1 MKRDNLDFLKKAI
14 YVFFNKYFGFAVD
27 FISSILIVRYLG
39 ADEYGHYTTLYLLP
53 ILVSSLG
60 AFGFGPSIVYHIN
73 RGSISIREYLNTFTV
88 LGLLLGLIF
97 VVIAISLSTYINN
110 YFYDGRL
117 NRDLFLISIL
127 FIPAVITQK
136 YLRSII
142 RGIYEIKVFTI
153 LLDLIQPLIR
163 LFLVLIVLYGDYE
176 LAGMVITPVVVQ
188 IIITAY
194 MFHYLFKKSSVEM
207 RTGFIRI
214 SEFVIISRFAF
225 KNYLGSALQK
235 SSSSLIM
242 LVASMLLT
250 FRDVGIL
257 SLAMKLLQLISGL
270 SGAIVTVLMPK
281 VSRSTISEIQKY
293 IPRVT
298 SILLSLNI
306 TILFVYL
313 IFAELIVLYLYGE
326 EFMDV
331 AVLSIPLGLATI
343 LLPPA
348 NILLIAITFT
358 GDPIKKMYARGIG
371 LLVNL
376 VLCYPLFL
384 FYGSF
389 GLAISIGVANLTIF
403 GMALLFFKR
412 KFSSISLYRLF
423 VFRLSDIIFAWK
435 VFKGQLKI
443 RREISN

>member
-1 MKRDNLDFLKKAI
+1 MDFLKKVI
-14 YVFFNKYFGFAVD
+14 YVFINKQVGFIAD

-39 ADEYGHYTTLYLLP
+39 ADDYGYYTTLYLLP
-53 ILVSSLG
+53 ILVGSLG
-60 AFGFGPSIVYHIN
+60 AFGFGPSIVYYIN

-97 VVIAISLSTYINN
+97 VAIAISLSTYINN
-110 YFYDGRL
+110 YFYDGLL

-153 LLDLIQPLIR
+153 LLDLIQPFIR

-176 LAGMVITPVVVQ
+176 LAGMVIIPVIVQ
-188 IIITAY
+188 ISITAY
-194 MFHYLFKKSSVEM
+194 MFKYLFKKSSIEM
-207 RTGFIRI
+207 RSGFIKY
-214 SEFVIISRFAF
+214 SEFVIMSRFAL
-225 KNYLGSALQK
+225 KNYLGAALQK

-242 LVASMLLT
+242 VIASALLT

-257 SLAMKLLQLISGL
+257 SLASKLLGIISGL
-270 SGAIVTVLMPK
+270 SGAILTVLMPK
-281 VSRSTISEIQKY
+281 VSRSKISEIQKY

-298 SILLSLNI
+298 SLLLTFSMI
-306 TILFVYL
+306 SLFVYL
-313 IFAELIVLYLYGE
+313 IFVERIVVYIYGE

-331 AVLSIPLGLATI
+331 ALLSIPLGLAAS
-343 LLPPA
+343 LLPLC
-348 NILLIAITFT
+348 NIFTMTLTYT
-358 GDPIKKMYARGIG
+358 GDPIKKSYARGVG

-376 VLCYPLFL
+376 ALCYPLYL

-389 GLAISIGVANLTIF
+389 GFAISIGVAQLTIF

-412 KFSSISLYRLF
+412 KFISISLFQLF
-423 VFRLSDIIFAWK
+423 VLRCLTLDLL
-435 VFKGQLKI
+435 GGC
-443 RREISN
+443 